1 MAEALENFMKLN
13 KENQAYILETMKE
26 MRDKNA

>member
-1 MAEALENFMKLN
+1 MDNALENFMKLN
-13 KENQAYILETMKE
+13 KENRAYILEIMKE